1 VLPVLVKRYGPALAV
16 FALLLFIVIK
26 IVRRKS

>member
-1 VLPVLVKRYGPALAV
+1 VLVKRYGPVLAV
-16 FALLLFIVIK
+16 FGLLLFIVIK